1 MNALKETL
9 NFAQPWLLLLL
20 LFLPLLALLAGA
32 RGHAPAV
39 VFSSLAPLRASGKVR
54 RAKRGS
60 ILLSLL
66 LLGLASL
73 IVALARPQLGRTL
86 SRVQASGIDIMLAI
100 DVSRSMMAEDLSIG
114 NQRANRLEAVK
125 SVTQKFIEARPN
137 DRIGITCFAGRPY
150 LVSPLT
156 LDHDWLL
163 QNLERVRI
171 GLVEDGT
178 AIGSAIASASNR
190 LKDKEA
196 KSKIVVLLTD
206 GDNNSGK
213 VTPATAAVA
222 AMALGI
228 MVYTVGAGTRGYA
241 PVPVQDMFGR
251 TVYQNVKVEVD
262 EKTLKEIAALT
273 DAQYF
278 RATDGKSLE
287 QIFEQ
292 IDKLEKSTVELDQ
305 YKQYRDLFPWFVAP
319 GFALVALEMLLGQT
333 IWRRLP

>member
-1 MNALKETL
+1 MNFFGESL
-9 NFAQPWLLLLL
+9 NFTQPWLLLLL
-20 LFLPLLALLAGA
+20 LLLPLLAWLAGA
-32 RGHAPAV
+32 RGNAPAV
-39 VFSSLAPLRASGKVR
+39 TFSSLAPLRASGKVR

-66 LLGLASL
+66 LLGLALL

-196 KSKIVVLLTD
+196 KSTIVVLLTD

-213 VTPATAAVA
+213 VTPATAAEA
-222 AMALGI
+222 AKALGI
-228 MVYTVGAGTRGYA
+228 KVYTVGAGTRGYA
-241 PVPVQDMFGR
+241 PVPVPDMFGR

-262 EKTLKEIAALT
+262 EKTLTEIATLT
-273 DAQYF
+273 DAKYF
-278 RATDGKSLE
+278 RATDGKSLGE
-287 QIFEQ
+287 IFEQ

-305 YKQYRDLFPWFVAP
+305 YKQYRDLFAWFLVP